1 MQPYTFHMNKSYY
14 QTNKEIYFIQVPI
27 ALNPLV
33 GDIMYSSIL
42 QEILARK

>member
-27 ALNPLV
+27 ALNHSWVILC
-33 GDIMYSSIL
+33 IL